1 MKKEY
6 GILTFIALLISCIS
20 FSQVKDP
27 VFVDDHGVMRW
38 CDSKREVTLFGV
50 NYTIPFAH
58 AFRAHDYID
67 VDHKTAIDADVYH
80 FARLGLDAYRCHIW
94 DSEICDSF
102 GNIIPTRQLDVLDY
116 LLFSLHNKG
125 IKSILTPLKFGSNGY
140 PEPDTPT
147 PGFSDIYG
155 KDGCLNNPESW
166 PYQERY
172 LISFL
177 EHINPYNGTPY
188 KDDPD
193 IIAIEINNEP
203 RHETAELTREY
214 IETMITAIRSTGCT
228 KPIFYNMS
236 HNFHVTGEFLDADIQ
251 GGSFQWYPSGLV
263 ANHEQQGNFLPNVDA
278 YPIPL
283 SDHKKFRNKAKMIY
297 EFDPADIGQSYIY
310 PAMARS
316 MRESGFQFATQFAYD
331 PVFIAYAN
339 TEYQTHYM
347 NLAFAPRKALSLMIA
362 SEVFHRLPLY
372 QNYGK
377 YPENLEFDAFRV
389 SYQDD
394 LAEMVTM
401 KMFLYTNNTSTN
413 PSTPDSLEH
422 IAGYGS
428 SPVVD
433 YEGTGAYFLDRLE
446 EGIWRLEVMPDA
458 VWVRDPFEKASL
470 KKMVSVI
477 KWREW
482 SMSIHLHDLG
492 VDFDIRGIN
501 AGNTIDTSSQGKNF
515 KIRPGTYLLTGKG
528 KICCCTGEEKWNN
541 MLLGEFFAPGPSGKD
556 LYLLHN
562 PVREYSTGQVV
573 KLKAKIVSEKE
584 PEKVEI
590 TFTVPGQIS
599 SSIEMKHTEGYD
611 FEINLPDT
619 LQNTGFLEYHI
630 SVLND
635 SQWIS
640 WPSLWQGHPGDWD
653 FFAEETYKVRVV
665 KNKALIQLFSPSED
679 INRITW
685 QSWHV
690 NHALMPGKFPGRDIM
705 IFSGQRS
712 EVPDYS
718 FRMFFKDRIAG
729 RISDLEEMKRIV
741 ISGKSATNAPC
752 PVQLALVMDD
762 GTTFGGSVHMGL
774 EKKEYSVALDQLIA
788 VPMNLI
794 PEGFPGFLPR
804 SFQHTESI
812 TFDINRIEMLQ
823 LTIGAGAP
831 ESSNGPELAI
841 SIEGIWLE

>member
-1 MKKEY
+1 MNKEH
-6 GILTFIALLISCIS
+6 GISTLVALLISCFS
-20 FSQVKDP
+20 FSQVQDP

-67 VDHKTAIDADVYH
+67 VDHKMAIDADVYH

-94 DSEICDSF
+94 DSEICDSL
-102 GNIIPTRQLDVLDY
+102 GNIIPTRQLDALDY
-116 LLFSLHNKG
+116 LLFNLHKRG

-140 PEPDTPT
+140 PEPDTLT

-155 KDGCLNNPESW
+155 KDDCLNNPESW
-166 PYQERY
+166 PCQERY
-172 LISFL
+172 LIGFL
-177 EHINPYNGTPY
+177 EHINPYKGTSY

-228 KPIFYNMS
+228 KPVFYNMS

-263 ANHEQQGNFLPNVDA
+263 ANHEQQGNYLPNVDV
-278 YPIPL
+278 YPIPF
-283 SDHKKFRNKAKMIY
+283 SNHKKFRNKAKMIY
-297 EFDPADIGQSYIY
+297 EFDPADIGKSYIY

-316 MRESGFQFATQFAYD
+316 LRESGFQFAAQFAYD

-347 NLAFAPRKALSLMIA
+347 NLAYAPQKALSLMIA

-377 YPENLEFDAFRV
+377 YPENLKFDVFRV
-389 SYQDD
+389 SYKDD
-394 LAEMVTM
+394 LAEMVTI
-401 KMFLYTNNTSTN
+401 KMFLHTSKTSTN
-413 PSTPDSLEH
+413 PPIPDSLEH

-428 SPVVD
+428 SPIVD

-470 KKMVSVI
+470 KKMVSII

-482 SMSIHLHDLG
+482 PMSINLPDLG

-501 AGNTIDTSSQGKNF
+501 AGNTLVTSSRGRDF
-515 KIRPGTYLLTGKG
+515 KISPGTYLLERKGISSCYTGD
-528 KICCCTGEEKWNN
+528 EKWKNI
-541 MLLGEFFAPGPSGKD
+541 LLSEFSAPGPSGKD

-562 PVREYSTGQVV
+562 SVREYSIGQVV
-573 KLKAKIVSEKE
+573 KLQAKIVSEKK

-590 TFTVPGQIS
+590 NFTVPGQES
-599 SSIEMKHTEGYD
+599 SNIEMKHTGGYD
-611 FEINLPDT
+611 FETTLPDI

-630 SVLND
+630 SVLKD
-635 SQWIS
+635 GQWIS
-640 WPSLWQGHPGDWD
+640 WPSMWQGHPGDWD
-653 FFAEETYKVRVV
+653 FFAGKTYKVRVV
-665 KNKALIQLFSPSED
+665 RNEAPIQLFSPSED
-679 INRITW
+679 IGRVTW
-685 QSWHV
+685 QTWHG

-705 IFSGQRS
+705 IFSELRS

-718 FRMFFKDRIAG
+718 FKLYFKDKITG
-729 RISDLEEMKRIV
+729 RISDLAGMKRIV
-741 ISGKSATNAPC
+741 ILGKSDTSIPC
-752 PVQLALVMDD
+752 PVHFALVMDD
-762 GTTFGGSVHMGL
+762 GTTCGGKLQLGT
-774 EKKEYSVALDQLIA
+774 ETKEYSITLDQLKA
-788 VPMNLI
+788 VPMNLT

-804 SFQHTESI
+804 SFQHTGSI
-812 TFDINRIEMLQ
+812 TFDINRIEMMQ
-823 LTIGAGAP
+823 LTIGAGIP
-831 ESSNGPELAI
+831 ESSSGRKFAV